1 MGRQT
6 DSDSNPYLWNKS
18 ELFIFLRVLL
28 AHTKQGLLIEDIK
41 NADEFPY
48 VELTPSQKKITYPSG
63 VTPDPAHCIIDVLR
77 SSHAKTPCRLS
88 VETIINL
95 SENGV
100 PKRVFLDLLRQ
111 GMKELVEP
119 LLEWEGPDAM
129 RNLWCNMRKLGGVM
143 SARRAR
149 EEAGRARVKGYSEYE
164 SEEDEQEED
173 EHLDIADQQK
183 SLAWWGDE
191 ISGCPSSLEETV
203 MYLIDSGFT
212 PQNCPV
218 LRCKL
223 EKVVKGYVKNYIK
236 TYRINVPMSASAY
249 LIPGIDKSVVACLLL
264 KGLLDTLGVLEP
276 DEIFF
281 KHSKN
286 NFRTLDGLG
295 TDVLL
300 GTVLVARHPCKLP
313 TDIQK
318 VRKKCFATVIHC

>member
-164 SEEDEQEED
+164 TEEDEQEED
-173 EHLDIADQQK
+173 
-183 SLAWWGDE
+183 
-191 ISGCPSSLEETV
+191 
-203 MYLIDSGFT
+203 
-212 PQNCPV
+212 
-218 LRCKL
+218 
-223 EKVVKGYVKNYIK
+223 
-236 TYRINVPMSASAY
+236 
-249 LIPGIDKSVVACLLL
+249 
-264 KGLLDTLGVLEP
+264 
-276 DEIFF
+276 
-281 KHSKN
+281 
-286 NFRTLDGLG
+286 
-295 TDVLL
+295 
-300 GTVLVARHPCKLP
+300 
-313 TDIQK
+313 
-318 VRKKCFATVIHC
+318 